1 MRESP
6 GSGRDGPL
14 CAFEAGLLGQ
24 VRTTLKMGVI
34 SRNLDARRATSTLAI
49 VGDTRHYIDESGR
62 LCTYAALAAQ
72 LDLWAARFD
81 RVVFCGVLGEGPPP
95 VSFAPYTSANIEMVP
110 LRPAGGPG
118 WRAKVAVLGAL
129 VSWIRVLV
137 PVLRT
142 ADAVHLRVPCNVTL
156 VSVPLVR
163 ALTRRRYAIYAGSWD
178 RYPGEPISY
187 RLQRWM
193 LSRMFHG
200 VVHAY
205 VTTESAS
212 GSIRPAFSPVLTDDG
227 LRQVSALRSVPR
239 QDDRPGIDRSLRL
252 VSIGRFSENKNQIA
266 IIRAIRALVD
276 DGLEIEA
283 RFIGEGSTRDV
294 VERSSAGLQSIEFVD
309 VASRAEVFEA
319 MAWADLN
326 VLASFREGYPKVLLE
341 GMSAGALPVAA
352 DRPMNRSMTKDRG
365 WLFDPDRSDDLAAVI
380 LSAVRSDRA
389 DWTKRRDSCATYA
402 QSKTLDAFGLEIA
415 FIVGE
420 IWGFPPPVSSG

>member
-1 MRESP
+1 MNPMPRSV
-6 GSGRDGPL
+6 GSGS
-14 CAFEAGLLGQ
+14 
-24 VRTTLKMGVI
+24 T
-34 SRNLDARRATSTLAI
+34 TSTLAI

-62 LCTYAALAAQ
+62 LYTYAALAAQ

-95 VSFAPYTSANIEMVP
+95 VSFAPYTSANVELVP

-137 PVLRT
+137 PVLRR

-156 VSVPLVR
+156 VAIPLVR

-187 RLQRWM
+187 RIQRWM

-205 VTTESAS
+205 VTNESAS

-227 LRQVSALRSVPR
+227 LREVSALRPVPR
-239 QDDRPGIDRSLRL
+239 PGDRPGIDRALRL

-266 IIRAIRALVD
+266 IVRAIRTLTHE
-276 DGLEIEA
+276 GLAVEA
-283 RFIGEGSTRDV
+283 RFIGEGSTRES
-294 VERSSAGLQSIEFVD
+294 VEQAASGLEGAEFIE
-309 VASRAEVFEA
+309 VASRTEVFEA

-352 DRPMNRSMTKDRG
+352 DTPMNTAMTQGRG
-365 WLFDPDRSDDLAAVI
+365 WVFDPDKAGDLAAVI
-380 LSAVRSDRA
+380 LAAVGSGSA
-389 DWTKRRDSCATYA
+389 DWAERRDRCTDYA
-402 QSKTLDAFGLEIA
+402 HSKTLDAFGLEVA

-420 IWGFPPPVSSG
+420 IWGFPSLV